1 MPAMRNTLP
10 FALLLAAAAAHAGT
24 VQVTVTGADGKPA
37 ANTVVLVQPT
47 AAWSPQPL
55 PAPAVVAQKDI
66 RFVPYVSV
74 VPVGGMVRF
83 VNRDSYDHHVR
94 SLPSG
99 PLGTVAPAA
108 QFDVRMAAMRG
119 GIEAQQDVKL
129 DTPGSIVLGCHLHGS
144 MRGHVVVSATPWY
157 AVTDAEGRAS
167 VANVPDGQAELRFWH
182 PDQLT
187 DQPASRVQVAGTL
200 AQSAQ
205 LNFTPKPAPGTRRS
219 SNTETYKPPY

>member
-1 MPAMRNTLP
+1 
-10 FALLLAAAAAHAGT
+10 
-24 VQVTVTGADGKPA
+24 
-37 ANTVVLVQPT
+37 VLVQPT

-83 VNRDSYDHHVR
+83 VNRDGYDHHVR
-94 SLPSG
+94 SLPGG

-108 QFDVRMAAMRG
+108 QIDLRMAAVRG
-119 GIEAQQDVKL
+119 GVEAQQDVKL

-144 MRGHVVVSATPWY
+144 MRGHVVVSVTPWY

-167 VANVPDGQAELRFWH
+167 VANVPDGQAELRLWH

-187 DQPASRVQVAGTL
+187 DQPAAKVQVAGTL
-200 AQSAQ
+200 SQSAQ

-219 SNTETYKPPY
+219 NSSGETYKPPY